1 MLCIAFMR
9 ESKRLILYT
18 RLGEFRLYKLTNIK
32 INELIKINNLT
43 IPEQSITCILGP
55 SGSGKSTLLKVLNNM
70 ITPDEGQIAYK
81 KQSISDLDPIQLRRK
96 SVMVPQTPIIFEGT
110 IKDNL
115 AIGSTF
121 SEKEHPSIDEMNSIM
136 EKFKLIKDL
145 NENAISLS
153 GGEKQRLAIARAIL
167 MNPEVLLLDE
177 PTSALDEETAEVV
190 VQKILEYVKD
200 KNLSL
205 IFVTHNKELAAQ
217 VADYTIDLMEFSL
230 KREKTTNE
238 GNH

>member
-1 MLCIAFMR
+1 
-9 ESKRLILYT
+9 LYT
-18 RLGEFRLYKLTNIK
+18 LTNIK
-32 INELIKINNLT
+32 INELIKIDNLT
-43 IPEQSITCILGP
+43 IPEQSVTCILGP
-55 SGSGKSTLLKVLNNM
+55 SGSGKSTLLKLLNNM
-70 ITPDEGQIAYK
+70 ITPDEGQVAYK

-96 SVMVPQTPIIFEGT
+96 SVMVPQTPVIFEGT
-110 IKDNL
+110 IEENL
-115 AIGSTF
+115 TIGSIF
-121 SEKEHPSIDEMNSIM
+121 SEEEPPSIEEINSILD
-136 EKFKLIKDL
+136 EFKLNKDL
-145 NENAISLS
+145 NEIAINLS

-190 VQKILEYVKD
+190 VHKILEYVKD

-205 IFVTHNKELAAQ
+205 ICVTHNKELAAQ

-230 KREKTTNE
+230 KREKTINE

>member
-1 MLCIAFMR
+1 
-9 ESKRLILYT
+9 LYT
-18 RLGEFRLYKLTNIK
+18 LTNIK
-32 INELIKINNLT
+32 INELIKIDNLT
-43 IPEQSITCILGP
+43 IPEQSVTCILGP
-55 SGSGKSTLLKVLNNM
+55 SGSGKSTLLKLLNNM
-70 ITPDEGQIAYK
+70 ITPDEGQVAYK

-96 SVMVPQTPIIFEGT
+96 SVMVPQTPVIFEGT
-110 IKDNL
+110 IEENL
-115 AIGSTF
+115 TIGSIF
-121 SEKEHPSIDEMNSIM
+121 SEEEPQSIEEINSILD
-136 EKFKLIKDL
+136 EFKLNKDL
-145 NENAISLS
+145 NEIAINLS

-190 VQKILEYVKD
+190 VHKILEYVKD

-205 IFVTHNKELAAQ
+205 ICVTHNKELAAQ

-230 KREKTTNE
+230 KREKTINE

>member
-1 MLCIAFMR
+1 
-9 ESKRLILYT
+9 LYT
-18 RLGEFRLYKLTNIK
+18 LTNIK
-32 INELIKINNLT
+32 INELIKIDNLT
-43 IPEQSITCILGP
+43 IPEQSVTCILGP
-55 SGSGKSTLLKVLNNM
+55 SGSGKSTLLKLLNNM
-70 ITPDEGQIAYK
+70 ITPDEGQVAYK

-96 SVMVPQTPIIFEGT
+96 SVMVPQTPVIFEGT
-110 IKDNL
+110 IEENL
-115 AIGSTF
+115 TIGSIF
-121 SEKEHPSIDEMNSIM
+121 SEEEPPSIEEINSILD
-136 EKFKLIKDL
+136 EFKLNKDL
-145 NENAISLS
+145 NEIAINLS

-190 VQKILEYVKD
+190 VHKIMEYVKD

-205 IFVTHNKELAAQ
+205 ICVTHNKELAAQ

-230 KREKTTNE
+230 KREKTINE